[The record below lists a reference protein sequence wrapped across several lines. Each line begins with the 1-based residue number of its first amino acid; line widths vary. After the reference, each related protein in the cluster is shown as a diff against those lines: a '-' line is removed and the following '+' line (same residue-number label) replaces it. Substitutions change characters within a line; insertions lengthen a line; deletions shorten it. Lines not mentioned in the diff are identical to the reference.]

1 MQHSLRRGFE
11 AYHSQFQSSD
21 VVRDRHELPWR
32 RESAPAELGDHIS
45 VEFPGLENI
54 LERAAMPDRTIILT
68 TLNQAWAQPN
78 TMIDLYLESFRSG
91 EETSQL
97 LDHLV
102 IVALDLVAYD
112 KCKLLHAFCYMLKT
126 EDVDFSG
133 EKFFM
138 TEDYLKMM
146 WRRIYFLKIVLE
158 LGFNFVFS
166 DADVMWIRNPFP
178 RFDKFADFQI
188 ACDAYTGI
196 PEDMN
201 NRPNGGFVYA
211 RSNKRTI
218 DFYNYWYM
226 SRVDHP
232 GLHDQDV
239 LGKIKTDQD
248 FLDIGLQLRFL
259 DTLQF
264 SGFCQI
270 SNNFE
275 QVCTMHA
282 NCCTGLQRKLM
293 DLRLVMEDW
302 RRFKLLTPQMKY
314 HQRIYWRAPRQCLVS
329 KFEDKP

>member
-1 MQHSLRRGFE
+1 MR
-11 AYHSQFQSSD
+11 
-21 VVRDRHELPWR
+21 VV
-32 RESAPAELGDHIS
+32 
-45 VEFPGLENI
+45 
-54 LERAAMPDRTIILT
+54 T
-68 TLNQAWAQPN
+68 
-78 TMIDLYLESFRSG
+78 
-91 EETSQL
+91 
-97 LDHLV
+97 
-102 IVALDLVAYD
+102 
-112 KCKLLHAFCYMLKT
+112 
-126 EDVDFSG
+126 
-133 EKFFM
+133 
-138 TEDYLKMM
+138 
-146 WRRIYFLKIVLE
+146 
-158 LGFNFVFS
+158 FVQ

-264 SGFCQI
+264 SGFCQARLTLNSLFDLFLELYKLI
-270 SNNFE
+270 DLMRLSASIHAFTIFE
-275 QVCTMHA
+275 S
-282 NCCTGLQRKLM
+282 
-293 DLRLVMEDW
+293 
-302 RRFKLLTPQMKY
+302 
-314 HQRIYWRAPRQCLVS
+314 VS
-329 KFEDKP
+329 